1 IIGSQDGESMKH
13 VFRAKNITWSLLLSL
28 SLLVVACGGSAASA
42 PVGDRSAFAV
52 ENTPV
57 TSIDQAPI
65 NPDIAAS
72 AEEAKQQA
80 QACPNV
86 ETALL
91 QLIGATESDSSTQ
104 HSQLTI
110 QEDQVQVVLV
120 LESEDTSFLE
130 NYDVEVGT
138 QSGTEVQA
146 FVTITQICDLANDLQ
161 VQAIRVPATAISQ

>member
-1 IIGSQDGESMKH
+1 MKH

-42 PVGDRSAFAV
+42 PVENRSAFAV

-65 NPDIAAS
+65 DPDIAES
-72 AEEAKQQA
+72 AEGTKQQA

-120 LESEDTSFLE
+120 LE
-130 NYDVEVGT
+130 
-138 QSGTEVQA
+138 
-146 FVTITQICDLANDLQ
+146 
-161 VQAIRVPATAISQ
+161 